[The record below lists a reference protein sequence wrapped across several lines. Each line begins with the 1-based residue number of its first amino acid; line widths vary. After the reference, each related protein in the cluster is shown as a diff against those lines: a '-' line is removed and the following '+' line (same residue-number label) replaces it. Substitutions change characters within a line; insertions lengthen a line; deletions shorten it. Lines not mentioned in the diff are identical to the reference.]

1 LERGSYPVLVIGAA
15 LVGAAVAVV
24 LSVFSIAG
32 AALNGAIGFAIVLW
46 LTAWSNFRRKVDERK
61 TPA

>member
-1 LERGSYPVLVIGAA
+1 